1 MMTMTFMDRQF
12 NPPARASLARRVLPT
27 LATLAAVVL
36 FVMAGNWQHRRML
49 EKDGLR
55 AQLDRAGAA
64 APISL
69 PTHVPDWSAL
79 RYRPVTLNGV
89 FDAPHQILID
99 NRVDGDRVGYHVVA
113 PFRLDDGRVVL
124 VNRGF
129 VAAGASRSVLP
140 QVPVPAGARTLRG
153 RIELP
158 QRYLELGHAV
168 PAGPLWQNL
177 DPARFAEATGVA
189 VLPIVIEQD
198 AADDANDGLL
208 RNWPPP
214 DLGSDQHR
222 SYMVQWYLFAAT
234 ALGLWVFFTFFRRR

>member
-1 MMTMTFMDRQF
+1 M
-12 NPPARASLARRVLPT
+12 LPT
-27 LATLAAVVL
+27 LATLVAVVL

-49 EKDGLR
+49 EKEGLR
-55 AQLDRAGAA
+55 AQLDRASAA
-64 APISL
+64 APIYL
-69 PTHVPDWSAL
+69 PANVADWSGL
-79 RYRPVTLNGV
+79 RYQPVTLSGA
-89 FDAPHQILID
+89 FDPAHQILID
-99 NRVDGDRVGYHVVA
+99 NRVDGERVGYHVVT

-140 QVPVPAGARTLRG
+140 DVPVPAGARTLRG

-168 PAGPLWQNL
+168 PTGPLWQNL
-177 DPARFAEATGVA
+177 DPARFAEATGIP
-189 VLPIVIEQD
+189 VLPIVIAQD
-198 AADDANDGLL
+198 AADDTGDGLL
-208 RNWPPP
+208 RNWPAP

-234 ALGLWVFFTFFRRR
+234 ALGLWVFLTFFRRR